1 MCFHAASERPNL
13 SDLRKRSC
21 SPSPNLNPRQPRK
34 QKAEIKKGKHEIIK
48 HIDHTNKRKHHSTK
62 TTQHN
67 TKQNHL
73 LIRSKVKQK
82 PQKDSSM
89 ASNPHNGGSQGNG
102 GGINRP
108 FVPAKNPYATKRKRP
123 PANTNQQQ
131 QQKPPPQQQPKQPPP
146 RQSQSQPKKRSP
158 IVGMQGSTGASF
170 SQAFGE
176 IEDTE
181 YYRTS
186 VAGDRLENDNDT
198 SKAITNVTSA
208 AQINE
213 RAQQRAFEEA
223 AATADG
229 ISNRDNQAF
238 LQPHVLSISTK
249 QRGNGVLNFIRNVPT
264 KFEKIVPD
272 FIMNATTCAL
282 FLSCKYHSL
291 HPPYIHRRIAE
302 LKTDFKL
309 RVLLVLVDVDD
320 NMATLLFLNKL
331 AVQKDM
337 TLMLAWSEEEAARYL
352 ESYKALENNDASI
365 IQRKEKDNFV
375 DQAAEF
381 LSAPGVNKTDSASL
395 LSHFTS
401 IKAITASSML
411 DLGLV
416 TGLGPV
422 KVKKL
427 HDALHKPF
435 SSKRQRERLKEK
447 AEKEAS
453 AGVGNIGSE
462 VNAENDKEHS
472 TDNIGVPAEN
482 ASPSSKQT
490 V

>member
-1 MCFHAASERPNL
+1 
-13 SDLRKRSC
+13 
-21 SPSPNLNPRQPRK
+21 
-34 QKAEIKKGKHEIIK
+34 
-48 HIDHTNKRKHHSTK
+48 
-62 TTQHN
+62 
-67 TKQNHL
+67 
-73 LIRSKVKQK
+73 
-82 PQKDSSM
+82 M
-89 ASNPHNGGSQGNG
+89 ASNPPSGGSQGNG
-102 GGINRP
+102 GVKRP
-108 FVPAKNPYATKRKRP
+108 FVPAKNPYATKRKIT

-131 QQKPPPQQQPKQPPP
+131 QQKPPPQQQPKQAPP
-146 RQSQSQPKKRSP
+146 RQNQSQAKTRSP
-158 IVGMQGSTGASF
+158 VVGMEGSTGFSF
-170 SQAFGE
+170 SQAFSE
-176 IEDTE
+176 IQDTE
-181 YYRTS
+181 YYRKS
-186 VAGDRLENDNDT
+186 VAETRLDNDSSNT
-198 SKAITNVTSA
+198 NTDAAIA
-208 AQINE
+208 AQVNE

-223 AATADG
+223 AASADG

-264 KFEKIVPD
+264 KYEKIVPD
-272 FIMNATTCAL
+272 FIMNPTSCAL

-395 LSHFTS
+395 LTHFTS
-401 IKAITASSML
+401 IKAIAASSML

-416 TGLGPV
+416 NGLGPV
-422 KVKKL
+422 KVKRL

-435 SSKRQRERLKEK
+435 SSKRQRERLKERS
-447 AEKEAS
+447 EKEAS
-453 AGVGNIGSE
+453 AISKNTASE
-462 VNAENDKEHS
+462 VNTGPDKEPS
-472 TDNIGVPAEN
+472 TDSIELSAGKA
-482 ASPSSKQT
+482 
-490 V
+490 